1 MVDEFKIRRDFIID
15 LVTKING
22 FNIKQPPMG
31 AFYIFPNI
39 SELFGK
45 TFKDVTVNDA
55 NDLSML
61 ILEKAHVATVP
72 GDAFGY
78 PNCIRISYSAS
89 REQIEEAIKRIIILT
104 EINKFFPKLNQEKK
118 EKYNKL
124 IQLYK
129 YWNSKVN
136 LISRKDIDNIEINHI
151 LHSLSIVKIVRFKDS
166 TLVMDVGTGGGLP
179 GIPLA
184 IFFPKVNFTLIDSI
198 GKKIKVVKSI
208 CSELSINNVNA
219 VNDRVENHFDHY
231 DFVLSRAVTR
241 MDKFY
246 KLVNKNFRSNS
257 SNKIKNGIISL
268 KGGTLYE
275 ELKDFNEKKIYDVNK
290 YFNHEF
296 FQTKKIIHIPF
307 QK

>member
-1 MVDEFKIRRDFIID
+1 M
-15 LVTKING
+15 
-22 FNIKQPPMG
+22 
-31 AFYIFPNI
+31 
-39 SELFGK
+39 
-45 TFKDVTVNDA
+45 
-55 NDLSML
+55 
-61 ILEKAHVATVP
+61 
-72 GDAFGY
+72 
-78 PNCIRISYSAS
+78 
-89 REQIEEAIKRIIILT
+89 T

-219 VNDRVENHFDHY
+219 INDRVENHFDHY

-275 ELKDFNEKKIYDVNK
+275 ELKDFNDKKIYDVNK
-290 YFNHEF
+290 FFNHEF
-296 FQTKKIIHIPF
+296 FKTKKIIHIPF

>member
-1 MVDEFKIRRDFIID
+1 M
-15 LVTKING
+15 
-22 FNIKQPPMG
+22 
-31 AFYIFPNI
+31 
-39 SELFGK
+39 
-45 TFKDVTVNDA
+45 
-55 NDLSML
+55 
-61 ILEKAHVATVP
+61 
-72 GDAFGY
+72 
-78 PNCIRISYSAS
+78 
-89 REQIEEAIKRIIILT
+89 T

-136 LISRKDIDNIEINHI
+136 LISRKDIDNLEINHI

-290 YFNHEF
+290 FFNHEF
-296 FQTKKIIHIPF
+296 FQTKKIIHIF
-307 QK
+307 

>member
-1 MVDEFKIRRDFIID
+1 M
-15 LVTKING
+15 
-22 FNIKQPPMG
+22 
-31 AFYIFPNI
+31 
-39 SELFGK
+39 
-45 TFKDVTVNDA
+45 
-55 NDLSML
+55 
-61 ILEKAHVATVP
+61 
-72 GDAFGY
+72 
-78 PNCIRISYSAS
+78 
-89 REQIEEAIKRIIILT
+89 T

-136 LISRKDIDNIEINHI
+136 LISRKDIDNLEINHI

-275 ELKDFNEKKIYDVNK
+275 ELKDFKEKKIYDINE

>member
-1 MVDEFKIRRDFIID
+1 M
-15 LVTKING
+15 
-22 FNIKQPPMG
+22 
-31 AFYIFPNI
+31 
-39 SELFGK
+39 
-45 TFKDVTVNDA
+45 
-55 NDLSML
+55 
-61 ILEKAHVATVP
+61 
-72 GDAFGY
+72 
-78 PNCIRISYSAS
+78 
-89 REQIEEAIKRIIILT
+89 T

-219 VNDRVENHFDHY
+219 INDRVENHFDHY

-275 ELKDFNEKKIYDVNK
+275 ELKDFNDKKIYDVNK
-290 YFNHEF
+290 FFNHEF

>member
-1 MVDEFKIRRDFIID
+1 M
-15 LVTKING
+15 
-22 FNIKQPPMG
+22 
-31 AFYIFPNI
+31 
-39 SELFGK
+39 
-45 TFKDVTVNDA
+45 
-55 NDLSML
+55 
-61 ILEKAHVATVP
+61 
-72 GDAFGY
+72 
-78 PNCIRISYSAS
+78 
-89 REQIEEAIKRIIILT
+89 T

-118 EKYNKL
+118 EKYIKL

-136 LISRKDIDNIEINHI
+136 LISRKDIDNLEINHI

>member
-1 MVDEFKIRRDFIID
+1 M
-15 LVTKING
+15 
-22 FNIKQPPMG
+22 
-31 AFYIFPNI
+31 
-39 SELFGK
+39 
-45 TFKDVTVNDA
+45 
-55 NDLSML
+55 
-61 ILEKAHVATVP
+61 
-72 GDAFGY
+72 
-78 PNCIRISYSAS
+78 
-89 REQIEEAIKRIIILT
+89 T

>member
-1 MVDEFKIRRDFIID
+1 M
-15 LVTKING
+15 
-22 FNIKQPPMG
+22 
-31 AFYIFPNI
+31 
-39 SELFGK
+39 
-45 TFKDVTVNDA
+45 
-55 NDLSML
+55 
-61 ILEKAHVATVP
+61 
-72 GDAFGY
+72 
-78 PNCIRISYSAS
+78 
-89 REQIEEAIKRIIILT
+89 T

-246 KLVNKNFRSNS
+246 KLVNKNIRSNS
-257 SNKIKNGIISL
+257 SNKIKNGLISL

-275 ELKDFNEKKIYDVNK
+275 ELKDFNDKKIYDVNK
-290 YFNHEF
+290 FFNHEF

>member
-1 MVDEFKIRRDFIID
+1 
-15 LVTKING
+15 
-22 FNIKQPPMG
+22 
-31 AFYIFPNI
+31 
-39 SELFGK
+39 
-45 TFKDVTVNDA
+45 
-55 NDLSML
+55 
-61 ILEKAHVATVP
+61 
-72 GDAFGY
+72 
-78 PNCIRISYSAS
+78 
-89 REQIEEAIKRIIILT
+89 LT

-219 VNDRVENHFDHY
+219 INDRVENHFDHY

-275 ELKDFNEKKIYDVNK
+275 ELKDFNDKKIYDINK
-290 YFNHEF
+290 FFNHEF

>member
-1 MVDEFKIRRDFIID
+1 M
-15 LVTKING
+15 
-22 FNIKQPPMG
+22 
-31 AFYIFPNI
+31 
-39 SELFGK
+39 
-45 TFKDVTVNDA
+45 
-55 NDLSML
+55 
-61 ILEKAHVATVP
+61 
-72 GDAFGY
+72 
-78 PNCIRISYSAS
+78 
-89 REQIEEAIKRIIILT
+89 T

-129 YWNSKVN
+129 YWNLKVN
-136 LISRKDIDNIEINHI
+136 LISRKDINNLEINHI

-231 DFVLSRAVTR
+231 DFVLSRAVTK

>member
-1 MVDEFKIRRDFIID
+1 M
-15 LVTKING
+15 
-22 FNIKQPPMG
+22 
-31 AFYIFPNI
+31 
-39 SELFGK
+39 
-45 TFKDVTVNDA
+45 
-55 NDLSML
+55 
-61 ILEKAHVATVP
+61 
-72 GDAFGY
+72 
-78 PNCIRISYSAS
+78 
-89 REQIEEAIKRIIILT
+89 T

-219 VNDRVENHFDHY
+219 INDRVENHFDHY

-275 ELKDFNEKKIYDVNK
+275 ELNDFNDKKIYDVNK
-290 YFNHEF
+290 FFNHEF